1 MNTNQGGGH
10 IEPQG
15 QMTGAFTAPANNG
28 PQREKNADIQI
39 LPAGPQSG
47 IIFCLVDLGTHMEK
61 NFAGTDIEPKR
72 KIQIGFEHPQL
83 KQCYYKD
90 DATARSAA
98 TWIESMFSVA
108 EKAKLRKLIEAVVGR
123 TLTDQEAYAYDIA
136 KLFGAKVIVNVK
148 HQQSKTPPNRIY
160 EKVDSIMS
168 HGSFPLPVPFQPE
181 NEYWLFAI
189 DPLGNNFKTENFA
202 KLPAFLKKKIL
213 DSNEAKEYIAKGG
226 LFAQMPKQENQQQQA
241 QAHAQPMDTPAPA
254 NGIIMLVNDYT
265 YEGYKASGWTDEML
279 VQNGK
284 AKWNIPTPPP
294 LPAPPVA
301 PQAPMAPAGPPAPP
315 TAPSAPPVYNAV
327 PQGMVGSPFEDMDD
341 NDDVPF

>member
-1 MNTNQGGGH
+1 MNTNQGGGY

-15 QMTGAFTAPANNG
+15 QMQGGFTAPAQTEN
-28 PQREKNADIQI
+28 RKEKNADIQI

-61 NFAGTDIEPKR
+61 NFAGTSIEPKR

-90 DATARSAA
+90 DTTVRSAA
-98 TWIESMFSVA
+98 TWIESTFAVN

-123 TLTDQEAYAYDIA
+123 TLTDQEAYAYDVS
-136 KLFGAKVIVNVK
+136 KLLGAKVIVSVK
-148 HQQSKTPPNRIY
+148 HQQGKQPPHKIY
-160 EKVDSIMS
+160 EKVDNFMS
-168 HGSFPLPVPFQPE
+168 HGNFPLPVPFQPE

-213 DSNEAKEYIAKGG
+213 DSNEAKDYIAKGG
-226 LFAQMPKQENQQQQA
+226 SFAQMPKNENQGQQQQQSAPQA
-241 QAHAQPMDTPAPA
+241 QAVPNAPA
-254 NGIIMLVNDYT
+254 TGIIMLVNDFT
-265 YEGYKASGWTDEML
+265 YEGYKSSGWTDEML
-279 VQNGK
+279 VQHGK
-284 AKWNIPTPPP
+284 AKWNIPA
-294 LPAPPVA
+294 PAPVA
-301 PQAPMAPAGPPAPP
+301 PQAPMAPSAPP
-315 TAPSAPPVYNAV
+315 VAPQAPTAPPVYNAV
-327 PQGMVGSPFEDMDD
+327 PMAQTPASPFEDFDD